1 MNKKESGAKV
11 RSWIQVE
18 NVYGFNPIGETRKIM
33 SLGVV
38 ERVYL
43 SGLSS
48 SGKNNSQ
55 SNPEDNQDEVSWSMQ
70 LKECLFPGKLLIRTF
85 SIAVHVQ
92 NPSVEDDFESL
103 TKFIPSS
110 YLSDIPMAQFI
121 INLNATLPAS
131 QKFIIH
137 VLDST
142 HLFVQPNVAEM
153 IRSAIAEFRDQNSYE
168 KPA

>member
-1 MNKKESGAKV
+1 MVNA
-11 RSWIQVE
+11 
-18 NVYGFNPIGETRKIM
+18 
-33 SLGVV
+33 
-38 ERVYL
+38 
-43 SGLSS
+43 
-48 SGKNNSQ
+48 
-55 SNPEDNQDEVSWSMQ
+55 
-70 LKECLFPGKLLIRTF
+70 
-85 SIAVHVQ
+85 
-92 NPSVEDDFESL
+92 
-103 TKFIPSS
+103 TKGMFISC
-110 YLSDIPMAQFI
+110 DVPMAQFI